1 MADVSI
7 SYKGNEIA
15 SMNATGVKTLLTSSA
30 FCEDDITVTY
40 TKPAAPVPSL
50 QTKSATYTPST
61 SQQTASITAD
71 AGYDGLNAVNVTVN
85 AMPSGSATTPAT
97 TITANPSIS
106 VSSGGLITASV
117 SASKSVTPTVSAGYV
132 SSGTAGTVSVSGS
145 NTSQLTTQA
154 AQTIH
159 PSTSDQTIASGK
171 YLTGAQTV
179 KGVLLTNLSADNI
192 KKDVVVKVGD
202 STDDD
207 CVTSVTGTYEGGGA
221 SNVCQ
226 GTFTTVSSQ
235 NTAATFDTG
244 YTGSGYPVALVIYVD
259 GGPFDSNSEWYN
271 TLARYAVDY
280 YSLVKSETTTV
291 PSYSNSGTENQGSVM
306 MMYKSSSSSPD
317 ARAIMYTNT
326 NKSFSSSNANSG
338 TVCVRFKNNNH
349 TVSYYT
355 YGISTGLPVSTKM
368 VYIALYSS

>member
-40 TKPAAPVPSL
+40 TKPAAPPPTL
-50 QTKSATYTPST
+50 QTKSATYTPTT
-61 SQQTASITAD
+61 SQQTDSITAD
-71 AGYDGLNAVNVTVN
+71 AGYDGLDEVNVTVN

-117 SASKSVTPTVSAGYV
+117 SGSQSVTPTVSAGYV

-159 PSTSDQTIASGK
+159 PSATDQSIASGK
-171 YLTGAQTV
+171 YLTGTQTV
-179 KGVLLTNLSADNI
+179 KGVLLTNLSAGNI

-207 CVTSVTGTYEGGGA
+207 CVTSVTGTYEGGGGTSAWHKLVNAQENNVATTQTSA
-221 SNVCQ
+221 SNAFTIELGSSAYNKNQIIWVHIRDKAGKRDGYFYGSDVFFMNYLKANGATTPLSVFAIETFYCV
-226 GTFTTVSSQ
+226 GTTI
-235 NTAATFDTG
+235 TG
-244 YTGSGYPVALVIYVD
+244 FAGQYGVYGFSINSDSGL
-259 GGPFDSNSEWYN
+259 
-271 TLARYAVDY
+271 L
-280 YSLVKSETTTV
+280 LVKRRYNST
-291 PSYSNSGTENQGSVM
+291 YSHTIDGTYVTNV
-306 MMYKSSSSSPD
+306 YALDLPD
-317 ARAIMYTNT
+317 
-326 NKSFSSSNANSG
+326 
-338 TVCVRFKNNNH
+338 
-349 TVSYYT
+349 
-355 YGISTGLPVSTKM
+355 GLT
-368 VYIALYSS
+368 LFD

>member
-1 MADVSI
+1 MAVAKVILNGNTLIDTTQKTVTAGSMLNGVTALKNDGTDITGSI
-7 SYKGNEIA
+7 TSK
-15 SMNATGVKTLLTSSA
+15 TSS
-30 FCEDDITVTY
+30 D
-40 TKPAAPVPSL
+40 L
-50 QTKSATYTPST
+50 SASGDT
-61 SQQTASITAD
+61 ITAP
-71 AGYDGLNAVNVTVN
+71 AGYYASSASKAV
-85 AMPSGSATTPAT
+85 ASGSATTPAT

-117 SASKSVTPTVSAGYV
+117 SASQSVTPTVSAGYV

-159 PSTSDQTIASGK
+159 PSTTDQTIASGK

-179 KGVLLTNLSADNI
+179 KSVLLTNLSAGNI

-207 CVTSVTGTYEGGGA
+207 CVASVTGTYEGGGA

-226 GTFTTVSSQ
+226 GTFTTVSNQ

-259 GGPFDSNSEWYN
+259 GGPYDSNSEWYN
-271 TLARYAVDY
+271 TVARFAVGF
-280 YSLVKSETTTV
+280 YSMVKSETTTV
-291 PSYSNSGTENQGSVM
+291 PSYSTSGTENQGTVVM
-306 MMYKSSSSSPD
+306 LYKSSSSISYSQ
-317 ARAIMYTNT
+317 ANMFTNT
-326 NKSFSSSNANSG
+326 NNSFSSSNANSG

-368 VYIALYSS
+368 VYIAVYSS